1 MKTKTSDVL
10 RARPQL
16 KKLPEEQQREII
28 EYARENSNEL
38 TRDWLAERNIA
49 VTVGALV
56 EFKLWWQLR
65 EQFRTAEVST
75 QTLIELLKE
84 TLPPLNDEQ
93 LTIYGQKVFTLMALK
108 QQDAG
113 EWVRLQKLDLD
124 RRKMDLDEEKFNQRT
139 CELFLKWYEDKR
151 VQEIAGAQVPQA
163 VKVERLGVLL
173 FGEEWGDQI
182 ARGEVGSAKG
192 DEEGVGNE

>member
-1 MKTKTSDVL
+1 MKTKDVL

-16 KKLPEEQQREII
+16 KKLPEEKQREII
-28 EYARENSNEL
+28 EYGRENSNEQ
-38 TRDWLAERNIA
+38 TREWLEQQNIA
-49 VTVGALV
+49 VTIGALV

-75 QTLIELLKE
+75 QTLVELLQE

-93 LTIYGQKVFTLMALK
+93 LTVYGQKVFTLMALK

-124 RRKMDLDEEKFNQRT
+124 RRKMELDEQKFNQRT

-151 VQEIAGAQVPQA
+151 VVEIAGAQVTQA
-163 VKVERLGVLL
+163 VKVEKLGELL
-173 FGEEWGDQI
+173 FGEIWGEPQNTQNKQTEDE
-182 ARGEVGSAKG
+182 GE
-192 DEEGVGNE
+192 E

>member
-1 MKTKTSDVL
+1 MNAQTAMRT
-10 RARPQL
+10 RPQL

-28 EYARENSNEL
+28 EYARENSHEQ
-38 TRDWLAERNIA
+38 TRDWLAEQGVA

-75 QTLIELLKE
+75 QTLLELLKE
-84 TLPPLNDEQ
+84 TLPPLNDEE
-93 LTIYGQKVFTLMALK
+93 LTVYGQKVFTLLALK

-124 RRKMDLDEEKFNQRT
+124 RRKMVLDEQKFNQRT

-163 VKVERLGVLL
+163 VKVERLGALL
-173 FGEEWGDQI
+173 FGEEWGDQPQNT
-182 ARGEVGSAKG
+182 RNTQK
-192 DEEGVGNE
+192 EEGEE

>member
-1 MKTKTSDVL
+1 MKTKPNDVL

-16 KKLPEEQQREII
+16 KKLAEEKQRGII
-28 EYARENSNEL
+28 EYARENSNEQ
-38 TRDWLAERNIA
+38 TRDWLAEQNIA
-49 VTVGALV
+49 VTIGALV

-75 QTLIELLKE
+75 QTLIELLQE
-84 TLPPLNDEQ
+84 TLPPLDDEQ
-93 LTIYGQKVFTLMALK
+93 ITIYGQKVFTLLALK

-124 RRKMDLDEEKFNQRT
+124 RRKMSLDEEKFNQRT
-139 CELFLKWYEDKR
+139 CELFLAWYEDKR

-173 FGEEWGDQI
+173 FGEEWGPVAPAGQC
-182 ARGEVGSAKG
+182 E
-192 DEEGVGNE
+192 EEGEE

>member
-1 MKTKTSDVL
+1 MKTKDVL

-16 KKLPEEQQREII
+16 KKLPEEQQRQII
-28 EYARENSNEL
+28 EYGRENSNEQ
-38 TRDWLAERNIA
+38 TRDWLTEQGIA

-75 QTLIELLKE
+75 QTLIELLQE
-84 TLPPLNDEQ
+84 TLPPLSDEQ
-93 LTIYGQKVFTLMALK
+93 LTVYGQKVFSLMALK

-124 RRKMDLDEEKFNQRT
+124 RRKMVLDEQKFNQRT

-163 VKVERLGVLL
+163 VKVERLGELL
-173 FGEEWGDQI
+173 FGEIWGSVAPTGQHEEE
-182 ARGEVGSAKG
+182 RKEEVG
-192 DEEGVGNE
+192 E

>member
-1 MKTKTSDVL
+1 MKTKPNDVL
-10 RARPQL
+10 RAKPQL
-16 KKLPEEQQREII
+16 KKLPEEKQREIM
-28 EYARENSNEL
+28 EYSRENSHEQ
-38 TRDWLAERNIA
+38 TRDWLAEQNIA
-49 VTVGALV
+49 VTIGALV

-75 QTLIELLKE
+75 QTLIELLQE

-93 LTIYGQKVFTLMALK
+93 ITVYGQKVFTLLALK

-124 RRKMDLDEEKFNQRT
+124 RRKMELDEQKFNQRT
-139 CELFLKWYEDKR
+139 CELFLKWYEDRR

-163 VKVERLGVLL
+163 VKVERLGELL
-173 FGEEWGDQI
+173 FGEEWSVAPMGQCEDGQN
-182 ARGEVGSAKG
+182 
-192 DEEGVGNE
+192 DE

>member
-1 MKTKTSDVL
+1 MKTKPNDVL
-10 RARPQL
+10 RAKPLL
-16 KKLPEEQQREII
+16 KNMAEEKQREII
-28 EYARENSNEL
+28 EYARENSNEQ
-38 TRDWLAERNIA
+38 TRDWLEQQNIA
-49 VTVGALV
+49 VTIGALV

-84 TLPPLNDEQ
+84 TLPPLDDE
-93 LTIYGQKVFTLMALK
+93 LITVYGQKVFTLMALK

-124 RRKMDLDEEKFNQRT
+124 RRKMALDEEKFNQRT

-163 VKVERLGVLL
+163 VKVERLGELL
-173 FGEEWGDQI
+173 FGEEWSVAPTGQC
-182 ARGEVGSAKG
+182 E
-192 DEEGVGNE
+192 EEGE